1 MIHLPTFEELKQ
13 YARSVLCR
21 RADLDLET
29 PILEST
35 LLRKGRPCGIEYV
48 LLGPR
53 SVRLSSIWEADGDRM
68 LFYDHNLERFQVT
81 QVKGPDPAGIL
92 DRPREEVTVKSAWKG
107 K

>member
-21 RADLDLET
+21 KADLDLET
-29 PILEST
+29 PLLDTT
-35 LLRKGRPCGIEYV
+35 LLRRGKPCGIEYV

-53 SVRLSSIWEADGDRM
+53 SVRLSSIWEAATDRL

-81 QVKGPDPAGIL
+81 QIKGPDPSGI
-92 DRPREEVTVKSAWKG
+92 PHREREQVTLKSAWKG